1 MGVTRTESH
10 EGPEEPPVGRAADAV
25 PPTDEAPTDQLFV
38 GSVGD
43 RCASCGSPLAAD
55 QRYCIQCGERRGK
68 SRFAPAGMAGVPP
81 PPAATDRAAPA
92 PGEPP
97 RRRASY
103 GPTLVAGVATLLVA
117 MGVGVEIGRVGKS
130 GNPNPRPAPAQVIT
144 VNGGG
149 GAAAAAATTTAAS
162 GASPTRAAHTGKP
175 QSKKSKAAAA
185 AAAPKPTQ
193 KAVQKAAKAASS
205 VLGGSAGQQ
214 NSTVTTGQS
223 CTSGTAGCSGGHFSG
238 TFFGGG

>member
-1 MGVTRTESH
+1 MGVTSTESH
-10 EGPEEPPVGRAADAV
+10 EGPEEPRNGRAVQDAA
-25 PPTDEAPTDQLFV
+25 PTDEAPTDQLFV
-38 GSVGD
+38 GSVGGD

-68 SRFAPAGMAGVPP
+68 SRFSPAGMAGPP
-81 PPAATDRAAPA
+81 PPAVTDRAAPA

-97 RRRASY
+97 RRRGSY
-103 GPTLVAGVATLLVA
+103 GPTLVAGIATLLVA
-117 MGVGVEIGRVGKS
+117 MGVGVEIGRVGQS

-149 GAAAAAATTTAAS
+149 GAAAAATTTAAP
-162 GASPTRAAHTGKP
+162 GASPTKAAHTGKA
-175 QSKKSKAAAA
+175 QSKKAKAAAA

-193 KAVQKAAKAASS
+193 KAVQKASKAASG

-223 CTSGTAGCSGGHFSG
+223 CASGTAGCSGGHFSG